1 MHDIKAVSAKQ
12 LDQLAIESDL
22 EPEFKKHLSDT
33 LLNLVIN
40 GQQATAVELTTAKT
54 SNFNLPSKQR
64 PMSVT
69 TVTPIYNEATAAN
82 FAKGIEPSVTIH
94 KGTEIKTAP
103 LTFGKQFDLVAT
115 VCSNTDEQLE
125 FTSKDFSKEAL
136 VVKHIYLKAG
146 DKVFKAELPIA
157 PLLRF
162 KSKHQI
168 GPILSFDVP
177 DQAMY
182 INVGPRDDERV
193 LSLQMHV
200 LGYFNPE
207 TGQILLEAASK
218 VSSLN
223 QAPDSLDVY
232 MEGHPFVPVGFDL
245 HIVPFSSAN

>member
-1 MHDIKAVSAKQ
+1 MSA
-12 LDQLAIESDL
+12 
-22 EPEFKKHLSDT
+22 
-33 LLNLVIN
+33 
-40 GQQATAVELTTAKT
+40 
-54 SNFNLPSKQR
+54 
-64 PMSVT
+64 T
-69 TVTPIYNEATAAN
+69 TVTPIYNETTAAN
-82 FAKGIEPSVTIH
+82 FAKGIEPTVVMRKH
-94 KGTEIKTAP
+94 AEIKTAP
-103 LTFGKQFDLVAT
+103 LIFGKQFDLVAI
-115 VCSNTDEQLE
+115 VCSNVEEQVE

-146 DKVFKAELPIA
+146 DKVFKAELSTA

-162 KSKHQI
+162 KSKNKI
-168 GPILSFDVP
+168 GPILSIDVP

-182 INVGPRDDERV
+182 INMDSGDDERV

-207 TGQILLEAASK
+207 TGQILMEAASK

-223 QAPDSLDVY
+223 LAPGVLDVY